1 MKNIKILFNIF
12 LLIFINIAYGQKY
25 DTFNYIEKNVDNI
38 TISTINFQDKTTYIP
53 TAKEDSIY
61 RKKDSIS
68 GLSYYADPEIK
79 ESISCTGKSKLNKKE
94 TILLFQ
100 NLQKIELGHALPYQ
114 YDIQLDFYKKNKI
127 VQTVTISS
135 ETKNLVIKKTGCKT
149 HIDENKQEIDPC
161 FFRGMVSQSL
171 KKYIV
176 SLLKSKK
183 LWNKEQQ
190 FMEDY
195 K

>member
-1 MKNIKILFNIF
+1 MKNIKILFNTF
-12 LLIFINIAYGQKY
+12 LLIFINFAYGQKY
-25 DTFNYIEKNVDNI
+25 TAFSYLDKNVDNV
-38 TISTINFQDKTTYIP
+38 TISTIKFQDKTTYIP

-68 GLSYYADPEIK
+68 GLSYYAGPEIK
-79 ESISCTGKSKLNKKE
+79 ESISYTEKSKLNKKE
-94 TILLFQ
+94 ITALFQ
-100 NLQKIELGHALPYQ
+100 HLQKIELGHALPYQ

-135 ETKNLVIKKTGCKT
+135 ETKNLVIKKIGCNYS
-149 HIDENKQEIDPC
+149 NKEGQEKNPC
-161 FFRGMVSQSL
+161 FFRGMVSNDL

-176 SLLKSKK
+176 NLLKSKK